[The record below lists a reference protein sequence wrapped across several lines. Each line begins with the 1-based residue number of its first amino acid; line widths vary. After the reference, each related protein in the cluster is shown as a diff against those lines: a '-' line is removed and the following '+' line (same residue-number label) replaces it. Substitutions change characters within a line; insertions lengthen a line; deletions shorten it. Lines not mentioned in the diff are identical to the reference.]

1 MREILFRG
9 KRKDNG
15 EWVYGDLMRK
25 RGPTKTAIIPIEKY
39 ELVLVDEET
48 VGQNIGQK
56 DENGTEIF
64 EGDIVR
70 FKRIDAL
77 GWTRQRIGQV
87 RYSEIVPVFY
97 ILATTGDGWDWC
109 DCLDIEIIGNVFDNP
124 ELLEEEP

>member
-1 MREILFRG
+1 MREIMFRG

-15 EWVYGDLMRK
+15 EWVYGDLMRE

-39 ELVLVDEET
+39 EIVLVDEET